1 MSKLNKLKLSGT
13 TYELQ
18 DLSAQPLLSAG
29 TGIQISGNVISC
41 TGGGGG
47 NPTVELTQAEYD
59 ALVSAGTVS
68 QNTYYIITDAT
79 PINIDNYWTSA
90 QTQSAITDAVSG
102 KADTSAVTAVNNV
115 LTAHTADTTIHVTS
129 SDKSTWSGK
138 QDALV
143 SGTNIKTINNE
154 SILGSGNITIQG
166 GGMSSGEV
174 QTMIDTSVSGKQ
186 DTLVSGTNIKTINNE
201 SILGSGNIIIEGGG
215 SITIDP
221 SLDSGSTNAVANSA
235 ITTEFNNIEDR
246 LAEDEEVTA
255 AALNALEDE
264 LANKVDVSAITSS
277 VTSASTDSQI
287 PTAKAVFDAIPSGA
301 TYSAGTGIS
310 ITDNVISCTKSETK
324 GLSLD
329 NTSKPIKSIEFK
341 LQDVKWGTTYSS
353 AYLNLGDNLVYGAI
367 GVNTLSVS
375 GLVETS
381 AITTSIT
388 SGSTDAQVPSAKA
401 VYDAI
406 AGIDLSEIED
416 RLAEDEEVTA
426 AALNAL
432 NDNMG
437 GLKLQQ
443 ITQAAYDALV
453 SGGTVDSSTL
463 YVITSN

>member
-59 ALVSAGTVS
+59 ALVSGGTV
-68 QNTYYIITDAT
+68 NPDVFYIITDAT

-215 SITIDP
+215 SITI
-221 SLDSGSTNAVANSA
+221 SSAITSGDTNAVAGGA
-235 ITTEFNNIEDR
+235 VYDKF
-246 LAEDEEVTA
+246 DEVEQVTA
-255 AALNALEDE
+255 RALNGLNESISG
-264 LANKVDVSAITSS
+264 KVDSS
-277 VTSASTDSQI
+277 SVVTAVTSASTDSQI

-329 NTSKPIKSIEFK
+329 NASKPLKRIQFK

-353 AYLNLGDNLVYGAI
+353 AYLDLGDNLVYGAI

-381 AITTSIT
+381 AITASIT
-388 SGSTDAQVPSAKA
+388 SASTDSQVPSAKA

-416 RLAEDEEVTA
+416 RLAEDEEVTS